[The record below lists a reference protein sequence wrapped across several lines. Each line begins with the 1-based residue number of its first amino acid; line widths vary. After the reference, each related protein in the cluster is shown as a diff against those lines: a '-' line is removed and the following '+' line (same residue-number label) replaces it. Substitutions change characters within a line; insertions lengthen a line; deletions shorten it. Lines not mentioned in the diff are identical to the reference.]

1 MGELRFPGLVTGID
15 TATLIKQLM
24 IINSRRLATYQVQK
38 TDYEK
43 QTTALD
49 ELRSKISDLESA
61 TSALA
66 DADDMEIFS
75 TSSSDTDILTLAASS
90 EANPG
95 SHSIEVNQLATTE
108 TWIQDTSTFN
118 YETDYVLT
126 DDSDGVFIYSY
137 NNKERT
143 ITAVKNET
151 TLKDFVNLINN
162 DEDNPGVTASLLH
175 QGGKYHLMLSG
186 QETGEDYQ
194 ISINPSSTE
203 VWKPNTGQPNHTF
216 TDDSVNAGLSTKITE
231 LDQFSGTLVG
241 DEKITITGE
250 NHSGT
255 DLPDKELPITANTT
269 VGHLIDAINEQF
281 DGVATARL
289 ENGQI
294 WLTDNTCGSSG
305 LEIGLSWSGTA
316 NLDLPTMAFSTK
328 GGATP
333 ECLSSLTSTS
343 FIQTQDAQNSKTKI
357 DGYPSSTVNEVQT
370 ISFVSGTPTTGTF
383 KLTLNGET
391 TAAIAF
397 NAPATGGGSIQEAL
411 LGLASVESGD
421 VVCAD
426 VGAGLPTESVTV
438 TFQGN
443 LAGMDITQ
451 MTVSE
456 DSSLDAGVVSV
467 VETTKGNDD
476 WIDRNSNSVTDALT
490 GITLNLHDVTEVD
503 TPIEI
508 TVTRNTTAIA
518 SRVQTM
524 VSAYNGLITILKE
537 KTEYDAET
545 KKMGI
550 LSNDIAVSFI
560 KTQARDPFIG
570 IVDGFVDTIDSFV
583 QAFDIGISIDGAG
596 MMEFDQDDFNDAINE
611 DFMDVLE
618 LLGATKSGNSSSTII
633 QFYAASDKYTTAG
646 TYHVKVKVEYNAEL
660 EQNVIT
666 EAWIKLSTESTYRN
680 APRSGNLITGDSTFD
695 DDGGPL
701 YPENT
706 LQLTVDLSNT
716 GTYGT
721 DENPIVVR
729 VKQGVAGALEDLLEE
744 ILEANGRL
752 DISED
757 IVEDRITN
765 IESTIEREE
774 ERLELIETRLI
785 QKFARLEKTLAMLQ
799 QQMGAVSVVSQF
811 TFGSQW

>member
-15 TATLIKQLM
+15 TAALIKQLM

-38 TDYEK
+38 TDYEE

-49 ELRSKISDLESA
+49 ELRSKISALESA
-61 TSALA
+61 ASALA

-75 TSSSDTDILTLAASS
+75 TSSSDTDILTLTASS

-118 YETDYVLT
+118 YKTDYVLT

-203 VWKPNTGQPNHTF
+203 VWKPDTGQSNHTF

-241 DEKITITGE
+241 DEKITITGK

-255 DLPDKELPITANTT
+255 ALPDKELSITANTT

-294 WLTDNTCGSSG
+294 WLTDHLSGTSG
-305 LEIGLSWSGTA
+305 LEIVSLVYDNGTGSTT
-316 NLDLPTMAFSTK
+316 LGLPTMAVSIE
-328 GGATP
+328 GGTAYS
-333 ECLSSLTSTS
+333 ESLASLVSTS
-343 FIQTQDAQNSKTKI
+343 FISTQNAQSSKTKI
-357 DGYPSSTVNEVQT
+357 DGYPSSTAQELQT
-370 ISFVSGTPTTGTF
+370 LTLDQNASGGHFHLTYNGQTTGEIADNATP
-383 KLTLNGET
+383 LIIQ
-391 TAAIAF
+391 TAL
-397 NAPATGGGSIQEAL
+397 EAL
-411 LGLASVESGD
+411 SNVTAGDIIVGGTRLSQAGDTTFQFLATAGD
-421 VVCAD
+421 V
-426 VGAGLPTESVTV
+426 S
-438 TFQGN
+438 
-443 LAGMDITQ
+443 MI
-451 MTVSE
+451 SI
-456 DSSLDAGVVSV
+456 DASALSGPNTCSI
-467 VETTKGNDD
+467 VETTKGNDG
-476 WIDRNSNSVTDALT
+476 WIDRNSNSITDALT
-490 GITLNLHDVTEVD
+490 GITLNLHDVTEVSD
-503 TPIEI
+503 PIEI
-508 TVTRNTTAIA
+508 TINRNTAFVRQKI
-518 SRVQTM
+518 QTM
-524 VSAYNGLITILKE
+524 VTAYNALITELKS

-560 KTQARDPFIG
+560 KIQARDPFIG

-618 LLGATKSGNSSSTII
+618 LLGATMSGNSSSTVV
-633 QFYAASDKYTTAG
+633 QFYSASDKYTTAG

-680 APRSGNLITGDSTFD
+680 VPRSGNLITGDSTFD

-701 YPENT
+701 YPENA
-706 LQLTVDLSNT
+706 LQLTVDLSTT

-729 VKQGVAGALEDLLEE
+729 VKQGVAGALEDLLDQV
-744 ILEANGRL
+744 LEADGRL
-752 DISED
+752 DTSEGILD
-757 IVEDRITN
+757 DKITAMERRIEN
-765 IESTIEREE
+765 EE
-774 ERLELIETRLI
+774 ARLTKVETRLI
-785 QKFARLEKTLAMLQ
+785 VKFARLEKTLAMMQ
-799 QQMGAVSVVSQF
+799 QQMAAVSVVYAA
-811 TFGSQW
+811 TFGS

>member
-1 MGELRFPGLVTGID
+1 MGELRLPGLLTGID
-15 TATLIKQLM
+15 TAALIEQLM
-24 IINSRRLATYQVQK
+24 IVNSRRLAIYKVQK
-38 TDYEK
+38 MDYEGK
-43 QTTALD
+43 TTAIN
-49 ELRSKISDLESA
+49 ELRTLVSSLNSA
-61 TSALA
+61 VSALS
-66 DADDMEIFS
+66 DAEKLEIF
-75 TSSSDTDILTLAASS
+75 TVSSSDSDILTASASS
-90 EANPG
+90 DANSG
-95 SHSIEVNQLATTE
+95 SHSIEIDQLATGE

-151 TLKDFVNLINN
+151 TLEDFVNLINN
-162 DEDNPGVTASLLH
+162 DEDNPGVAASLLY

-194 ISINPSSTE
+194 ISINTSSTE
-203 VWKPNTGQPNHTF
+203 LWKPDTSHSNHTF
-216 TDDSVNAGLSTKITE
+216 TDDSINAGLSTKITE

-255 DLPDKELPITANTT
+255 DLPNKELSITANTT

-281 DGVATARL
+281 DGVATASL

-294 WLTDNTCGSSG
+294 WLTDRTCGSSG
-305 LEIGLSWSGTA
+305 LEISLSWAGTA
-316 NLDLPTMAFSTK
+316 NLGLPTMAVSTE
-328 GGATP
+328 GGGTT
-333 ECLSSLTSTS
+333 ESLSSLSSSS
-343 FIQTQDAQNSKTKI
+343 FIETQDAQSSKIKI

-370 ISFVSGTPTTGTF
+370 ISFVTGTPTTGTF

-391 TAAIAF
+391 TAAINF
-397 NAPATGGGSIQEAL
+397 DAPATGVGSIQEAL
-411 LGLASVESGD
+411 EALASVSAGD

-467 VETTKGNDD
+467 VETTKGNDGWLD
-476 WIDRNSNSVTDALT
+476 KNSNSVTDALT

-503 TPIEI
+503 TPIGI
-508 TVTRNTTAIA
+508 TVTRNTATIA

-524 VSAYNGLITILKE
+524 VSAYNTLITALKE

-560 KTQARDPFIG
+560 KTQAHAPFIG

-583 QAFDIGISIDGAG
+583 QASDIGISIDGTG

-611 DFMDVLE
+611 DFMDVIE

-633 QFYAASDKYTTAG
+633 QFYNASDKYTTAG
-646 TYHVKVKVEYNAEL
+646 TYDIEVDIADSA
-660 EQNVIT
+660 IT
-666 EAWIKLSTESTYRN
+666 DVRIKLSSESTWRDDATWPN
-680 APRSGNLITGDSTFD
+680 NLVTGNSTFD
-695 DDGGPL
+695 DYGDPL
-701 YPENT
+701 YPENG
-706 LQLTVDLSNT
+706 LQLTVDPNQT
-716 GTYGT
+716 DGTYT
-721 DENPIVVR
+721 ATVN
-729 VKQGVAGALEDLLEE
+729 VKQGMAGALEDLLEE

-752 DISED
+752 DISKD
-757 IVEDRITN
+757 IVEDRITD
-765 IESTIEREE
+765 IEWTIKREE
-774 ERLELIETRLI
+774 ERLEMIETRLI
-785 QKFARLEKTLAMLQ
+785 EKFARLEKTLATLQ
-799 QQMGAVSVVSQF
+799 QQMGAVGVVSQII
-811 TFGSQW
+811 FGGQ